1 MESRRIQAALLASC
15 LISDFL
21 VFPFLDGIGNQAGL
35 FVGIRLVMVF
45 LGEMF
50 DRFVDR
56 FRLAV
61 GVRVGHGNFLSI
73 LQEKALGIA
82 KGLLR
87 SEGEPLPT

>member
-1 MESRRIQAALLASC
+1 MPDIH
-15 LISDFL
+15 FL

-35 FVGIRLVMVF
+35 FVGIGLVMVF

-61 GVRVGHGNFLSI
+61 GVRVGHRRFLQRKSPWDR
-73 LQEKALGIA
+73 Q
-82 KGLLR
+82 GLFD
-87 SEGEPLPT
+87 GERRTATDWVL